1 MSDVVGFLDQVGQD
15 ARLSRSTGDEF
26 ELALTSSGFAPPIQE
41 AIRAGNGVR
50 LGALLGMA
58 PSVGFLAPG
67 EEQEDGAEE
76 APSRDGEEEAPEL
89 RSR

>member
-15 ARLSRSTGDEF
+15 ARLGRGTGHEF
-26 ELALTSSGFAPPIQE
+26 ELALTSADFDPPIQE
-41 AIRAGNGVR
+41 AIRAGNRVR
-50 LGALLGMA
+50 LETLLGMA
-58 PSVGFLAPG
+58 PAVGFLAPG

-89 RSR
+89 QSR